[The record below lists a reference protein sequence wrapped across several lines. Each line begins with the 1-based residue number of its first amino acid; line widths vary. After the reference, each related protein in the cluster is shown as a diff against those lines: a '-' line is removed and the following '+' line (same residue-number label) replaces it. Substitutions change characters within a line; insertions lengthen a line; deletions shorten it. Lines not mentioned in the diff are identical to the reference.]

1 MGDPC
6 ASTFSFWRM
15 ISKEPSKGGAPFAVI
30 RDTVTLPLRIWDSML
45 SLAAVVQLTTNIP
58 YDACTICCPTA
69 DTTSLSFSL
78 SLSYA
83 IVVIC
88 NGAWK

>member
-58 YDACTICCPTA
+58 YDACTM
-69 DTTSLSFSL
+69 LSHCRYNVSVFL
-78 SLSYA
+78 SLP
-83 IVVIC
+83 IVC
-88 NGAWK
+88 HCCDM

>member
-30 RDTVTLPLRIWDSML
+30 RVTLPLRIWDSEFD
-45 SLAAVVQLTTNIP
+45 VVFGGGGSTHDQHT
-58 YDACTICCPTA
+58 
-69 DTTSLSFSL
+69 
-78 SLSYA
+78 
-83 IVVIC
+83 V
-88 NGAWK
+88 